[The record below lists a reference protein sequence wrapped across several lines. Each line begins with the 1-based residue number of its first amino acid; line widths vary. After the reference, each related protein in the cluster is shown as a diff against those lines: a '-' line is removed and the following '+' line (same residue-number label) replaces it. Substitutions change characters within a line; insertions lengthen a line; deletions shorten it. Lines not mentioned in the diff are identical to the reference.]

1 MKKMSFGTVLIV
13 LVLLII
19 TIASICFVRYRHI
32 ELSNDYY
39 DFKDSDVEVAST
51 GVSNIKSERDEMVI
65 DKNSRTLRDSLNIS
79 DKDALKMSRKIFEL
93 GITDF
98 IELKDIVYSD
108 IGDIT
113 FTAISDT
120 GNKYYFHLN
129 ASPLEIII
137 ISDGTTYLYNAL

>member
-1 MKKMSFGTVLIV
+1 MKKMNFGTVLIV
-13 LVLLII
+13 LVLLIT
-19 TIASICFVRYRHI
+19 TIASICFVGYRHI

-39 DFKDSDVEVAST
+39 DFKDSDVEVTST
-51 GVSNIKSERDEMVI
+51 RVSNIKSERDEMVI

-79 DKDALKMSRKIFEL
+79 DEDALKMSRKIFEL

-113 FTAISDT
+113 FTAISNT
-120 GNKYYFHLN
+120 GNKYDFYLN
-129 ASPLEIII
+129 SSPLEIIT
-137 ISDGTTYLYNAL
+137 ISDDTTYLYNAL

>member
-1 MKKMSFGTVLIV
+1 M
-13 LVLLII
+13 VLLIT

-51 GVSNIKSERDEMVI
+51 RVSNIKSERDEMVI

-79 DKDALKMSRKIFEL
+79 DEDALKMSRKIFEL

-113 FTAISDT
+113 FTAISDI

-129 ASPLEIII
+129 ASPLEIIT
-137 ISDGTTYLYNAL
+137 ISDSTTYLYNAL